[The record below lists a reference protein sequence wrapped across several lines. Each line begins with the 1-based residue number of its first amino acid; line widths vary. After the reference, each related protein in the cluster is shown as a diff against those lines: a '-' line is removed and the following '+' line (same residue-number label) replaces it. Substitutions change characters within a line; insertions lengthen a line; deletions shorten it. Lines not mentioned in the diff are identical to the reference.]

1 MATITL
7 YKMTQ
12 DKKVVNKVL
21 NAADI
26 IANLTAS
33 FKDESTITDPVIEVA
48 YGTDY
53 LKANYLYISDF
64 GRYYFIQQTIVS
76 EQRVIYVCHV
86 DVLKSYASQIGN
98 MKALISRSEQNYNM
112 YLNDK
117 YFKVLNYKNDEVF
130 RFPED
135 SRHKF
140 TNKFYSYVL
149 VVAGAMPNTTPST

>member
-21 NAADI
+21 NAADT

>member
-21 NAADI
+21 NAADT
-26 IANLTAS
+26 IASLTAS

-48 YGTDY
+48 YGSDY
-53 LKANYLYISDF
+53 LKANYMYISDF

-86 DVLKSYASQIGN
+86 DVLKSYASQIQS
-98 MKALISRSEQNYNM
+98 MRALISRSEQNYNM

-149 VVAGAMPNTTPST
+149 VVAGAMPNTSPS